1 MLYCQAGGVIV
12 GASVSK
18 IIVNSVIKIIFVNVF
33 KVLFSV
39 SKNVGVFFLRLDL
52 LEAGVWRGLDPQQSP
67 ADRLVLLQHHPK
79 VSVKWEKLGNGEK
92 IIIIPVPLL
101 CLQLGNILFVFGV
114 LDGHALTL
122 TVQLLDGRLPLIPTL
137 LRRDFVSLSTSAALL
152 IVLRGEVVSFSLDAQ
167 VAGLTVFRGSSD
179 VLCDFHL
186 ESLLH
191 ELRMIV
197 SS

>member
-1 MLYCQAGGVIV
+1 
-12 GASVSK
+12 
-18 IIVNSVIKIIFVNVF
+18 VNSVIKIIFVNVF

-52 LEAGVWRGLDPQQSP
+52 LEVGVWRGLDSQQSP

-79 VSVKWEKLGNGEK
+79 VS
-92 IIIIPVPLL
+92 LL

-137 LRRDFVSLSTSAALL
+137 LRRDFVSLSTSATLL

-197 SS
+197 SSWGWA